1 MKSKFCLLFAMVL
14 VFSHLSVAQSI
25 QGIIVDGGST
35 ASNIT
40 TDLYA
45 NRFREIST
53 ALGYTFNVHRLK
65 SSDGNV
71 VSTLESIQCAA
82 NDIFIVIYAG
92 HGANADDGWPG
103 FSSKNDGE
111 YIKIGMTEVVTEYL
125 NRSNARLKIIAFDC
139 CNHGPTTRRPNT
151 NSVAPPTATIYRLLF
166 GDARGLI
173 KMCSSDEGKVS
184 WEAANYG
191 GFFSNSLL
199 AAMKDPD
206 CIGSNATQSWQ
217 LVAEKTKTLT
227 NEKDRHFGK
236 ELQNPKFSVQLGV
249 TTPRGGTSVASR
261 AQNVSVPST
270 PPSNTPDNHLP
281 KKGIKRKN

>member
-1 MKSKFCLLFAMVL
+1 MKGRVSLLFAMVL
-14 VFSHLSVAQSI
+14 LCSHLAIAQSI

-45 NRFREIST
+45 NRFREISA
-53 ALGYTFNVHRLK
+53 ALGYSFNVHRLK

-71 VSTLESIQCAA
+71 VSTLESIRCGA

-103 FSSKNDGE
+103 FSSNHNGE
-111 YIKIGMTEVVTEYL
+111 YIKIGMTEVVEEYL

-139 CNHGPTTRRPNT
+139 CNHGATTRRPNT
-151 NSVAPPTATIYRLLF
+151 NSVAPPTSTIYRLLF
-166 GDARGLI
+166 AEARGLI
-173 KMCSSDEGKVS
+173 KVCSSDEGRYS

-191 GFFSNSLL
+191 GFFSNSFL
-199 AAMKDPD
+199 ASLKDAD
-206 CIGSNATQSWQ
+206 CIGNNATQTWQ
-217 LVAEKTKTLT
+217 LVAEKTKNLT
-227 NEKDRHFGK
+227 NEKDSRFGK
-236 ELQNPKFSVQLGV
+236 QLQNPKFLIQLGV
-249 TTPRGGTSVASR
+249 TTARGGMSVASR
-261 AQNVSVPST
+261 AQDVSVPST

-281 KKGIKRKN
+281 KKGIKRRN